1 MIIGYVL
8 AEAAI
13 LFLGLVLWFYTTQK
27 GNPAV
32 NNALS
37 QVFSNILDT
46 ADLPS
51 FSIDTIMWARIID
64 HIVVLQCKAMRTSLQ
79 SGGMR
84 SLSGFGEGCRLWTHH
99 RLLCT
104 YSYLCTLSTQPLRP
118 KSYRHVHHTRQM
130 PSQDHSR
137 VTRAY

>member
-1 MIIGYVL
+1 MIIGYVI

-37 QVFSNILDT
+37 QVLSTILDT

-51 FSIDTIMWARIID
+51 FSIDTIMWARIIGLI
-64 HIVVLQCKAMRTSLQ
+64 IVALAVQGREGAAAGRD
-79 SGGMR
+79 GGLPGR
-84 SLSGFGEGCRLWTHH
+84 LS
-99 RLLCT
+99 
-104 YSYLCTLSTQPLRP
+104 P
-118 KSYRHVHHTRQM
+118 
-130 PSQDHSR
+130 D
-137 VTRAY
+137 